1 MNSFRL
7 NTNHAAGWV
16 LAGASVAAIL
26 LATEAPSVVWGG
38 ALLALAV
45 GLLASRATWLL
56 LLALVPLV
64 FAVRPAPERIGIQ
77 EAIFA
82 LFAVAA
88 VLRCLA
94 GLQARGDGREMVRRY
109 ALPILAAGLLVGING
124 YVAISHDVPLTDWLR
139 GLIPFAFLGL
149 AIPLAIVLRER
160 PDRLPWLWLAVALLG
175 VLMASHVV
183 FVFLSEGLNQPYWL
197 LGDGLDAPRIPESQL
212 ALHQNAR
219 GPFQDRVTMLTPR
232 ATSVLL
238 PLGLVAAFVMA
249 GRSNSK
255 AVSVAATGLAVLFLA
270 AILMTLTRSMLLAVL
285 AVIGVVLLATA
296 LWWRGQLVRQVV
308 LSIILIVSGWGLI
321 HAFGLESLWS
331 YRASG
336 LVSALEAHRSPTL
349 AADGPAPTL
358 AADDNVASRMDE
370 IKIAWARFIEYPVFG
385 NGLGSTHA
393 MTFIGPEGRV
403 EKQVTYV
410 HNWPA
415 YFLMTTGFIGWA
427 AYAALLAGPVL
438 LGGGGRVRTE
448 PAMVT
453 AMRAGV
459 LVMAVYGLFF
469 AVFRLI
475 DFNLLLAIAWAMT
488 LTLRNPKPRAT

>member
-26 LATEAPSVVWGG
+26 LSTEVPSFVWGG

-45 GLLASRATWLL
+45 GLLASRASWLL

-77 EAIFA
+77 EAVFA

-88 VLRCLA
+88 VLRGLA
-94 GLQARGDGREMVRRY
+94 ERQAAGDGREMVRTY
-109 ALPILAAGLLVGING
+109 ALPILTAGLLVGING
-124 YVAISHDVPLTDWLR
+124 YVALSHGVPLTDWLR

-149 AIPLAIVLRER
+149 AIPFAIALRER

-175 VLMASHVV
+175 VLTAGHVV
-183 FVFLSEGLNQPYWL
+183 FVFLGEGLNQPYWL
-197 LGDGLDAPRIPESQL
+197 LGDGPDAPRVPESPL
-212 ALHQNAR
+212 ALHQDAR
-219 GPFQDRVTMLTPR
+219 GPFWDRVTMRTPR

-255 AVSVAATGLAVLFLA
+255 AASVAATGLAVLFLA

-296 LWWRGQLVRQVV
+296 LWWRGQLVRQLV

-321 HAFGLESLWS
+321 YAIGLESLWN
-331 YRASG
+331 YRLNG
-336 LVSALEAHRSPTL
+336 LLEAVNAHHS
-349 AADGPAPTL
+349 AAWIS
-358 AADDNVASRMDE
+358 DDNVASRMDE
-370 IKIAWARFIEYPVFG
+370 IKIAWARFIEHPVFG
-385 NGLGSTHA
+385 NGLGSKHA

-427 AYAALLAGPVL
+427 AYTALLAGPVL
-438 LGGGGRVRTE
+438 LGGGGVVRTE
-448 PAMVT
+448 PVMVT

-475 DFNLLLAIAWAMT
+475 DFNLVLAAVWAMT
-488 LTLRNPKPRAT
+488 WSLRNPKPRAT